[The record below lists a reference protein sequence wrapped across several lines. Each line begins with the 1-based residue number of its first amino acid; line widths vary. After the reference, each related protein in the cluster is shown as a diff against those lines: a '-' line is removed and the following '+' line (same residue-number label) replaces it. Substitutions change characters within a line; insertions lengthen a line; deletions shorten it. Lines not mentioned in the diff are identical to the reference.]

1 MILKI
6 LLNTRMG
13 EMGDIY
19 KIIEEHNRNKK
30 RKISSVFDD
39 EITDMFNNKTLCL
52 IVTELSIG
60 GRKVAKFLLLSS
72 NLISQYQKTPD

>member
-6 LLNTRMG
+6 LLNTRMS

-19 KIIEEHNRNKK
+19 KK

>member
-1 MILKI
+1 MS
-6 LLNTRMG
+6 

-19 KIIEEHNRNKK
+19 KK

>member
-6 LLNTRMG
+6 LLNTRMS

-19 KIIEEHNRNKK
+19 KK

-60 GRKVAKFLLLSS
+60 GRKVAIFLLLSS
-72 NLISQYQKTPD
+72 NIISQYQKIPD

>member
-19 KIIEEHNRNKK
+19 KIIEEHSRNKK
-30 RKISSVFDD
+30 RKISSLSDD
-39 EITDMFNNKTLCL
+39 EINDMFNNKTFCL

-60 GRKVAKFLLLSS
+60 GRKEAYLSS
-72 NLISQYQKTPD
+72 NIIWQYQKIPD

>member
-1 MILKI
+1 
-6 LLNTRMG
+6 MG

-39 EITDMFNNKTLCL
+39 EINDMFNNKTFCL

-60 GRKVAKFLLLSS
+60 GRKEAYLSS
-72 NLISQYQKTPD
+72 NIIWQYQKIPD